1 MKKSAVFVLVITCVV
16 LLAGCTTTNLKT
28 NKVGWSDYTT
38 VTIKDFDVVGVITL
52 ESEVTKTVTPFGFS
66 STIEGSEIT
75 YAMLMEKAVEKK
87 GDDIMNVRIDK
98 HDDSKTTLFDRII
111 GYTKT
116 TKYIATALV
125 IRYKD
130 VKAEAASSDFKHELS
145 DASEN
150 TFSIPKVTDIF
161 KFKFN

>member
-1 MKKSAVFVLVITCVV
+1 MKKCMFVLLV
-16 LLAGCTTTNLKT
+16 LTAMVLSGCKTTNLTT

-52 ESEVTKTVTPFGFS
+52 ESEVIKTVTPFGFS
-66 STIEGSEIT
+66 STLEGSEIT

>member
-1 MKKSAVFVLVITCVV
+1 MKKSMYVLLVLTVF
-16 LLAGCTTTNLKT
+16 LLAGCKTTNLKT

-38 VTIKDFDVVGVITL
+38 VTVKDFDVVGVITL

-66 STIEGSEIT
+66 STLEGSEIT

-87 GDDIMNVRIDK
+87 GDDIINVRIDK

-111 GYTKT
+111 GYTKK

-130 VKAEAASSDFKHELS
+130 AKADVSSADFKNKLS

-150 TFSIPKVTDIF
+150 TFNIPNPADIF
-161 KFKFN
+161 KLKFN

>member
-1 MKKSAVFVLVITCVV
+1 MKKCMFVLLV
-16 LLAGCTTTNLKT
+16 LTAMVLSGCKTTNLTT

-52 ESEVTKTVTPFGFS
+52 ESEVIKTVTPFGFS
-66 STIEGSEIT
+66 STLEGSEIT

-116 TKYIATALV
+116 TKYTATALV

-130 VKAEAASSDFKHELS
+130 VKAEAPSSDFKHKLS

-150 TFSIPKVTDIF
+150 TFSIPKVTDILNF
-161 KFKFN
+161 KLN